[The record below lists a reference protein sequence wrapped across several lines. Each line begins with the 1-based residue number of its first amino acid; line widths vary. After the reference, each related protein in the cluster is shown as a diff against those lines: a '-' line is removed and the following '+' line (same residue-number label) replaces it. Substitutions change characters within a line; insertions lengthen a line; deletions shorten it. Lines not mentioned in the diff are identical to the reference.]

1 MRAAKSDCNHRA
13 MAERKFWC
21 EHGNNFINKWPVKG
35 TMPIYKEEANIEKYQ
50 KWWDLSRHFM
60 EWPFRMPKK
69 KKQSGRTASKRNL
82 NAAADYLNLNL
93 SAYTPTAI
101 SLVVENS
108 KPLFGWPF
116 GRMASNLWARK
127 SPFNAYSTHFTY
139 THTSHHIKSTGIYT
153 NGKYTFFFLFL
164 LTLSVVD
171 IASFSA
177 TPSWYDL

>member
-1 MRAAKSDCNHRA
+1 
-13 MAERKFWC
+13 MASERDD
-21 EHGNNFINKWPVKG
+21 
-35 TMPIYKEEANIEKYQ
+35 ANIQRRSKHR
-50 KWWDLSRHFM
+50 KISKMVRSFT
-60 EWPFRMPKK
+60 PFYGMTVSDAQKK

-177 TPSWYDL
+177 TPS